1 MTGRSD
7 GERIPSGAA
16 AKVLSIMVASLATRQ
31 VVRLSPRRFWRRFGR
46 LEHVGLEFKASALR
60 LQETVVAMAMAE
72 GGAILVGVT
81 DGRVLAGARLDQ
93 VLLDRLALVA
103 YETDVALEVD
113 ELHVGGTP
121 VVLVR
126 VPAVRD
132 RLVTTSDGRL
142 LRRVGASNQ
151 PLRGEALARFA
162 RARAA

>member
-1 MTGRSD
+1 
-7 GERIPSGAA
+7 
-16 AKVLSIMVASLATRQ
+16 MVASAVPRQ
-31 VVRLSPRRFWRRFGR
+31 ALRLSPRRFWRRFGR
-46 LEHVGLEFKASALR
+46 LEHIGLEFKATALR

-93 VLLDRLALVA
+93 ALLDRLSLVA
-103 YETDVALEVD
+103 YETDVALDVEQ
-113 ELHVGGTP
+113 LLVGGTP

-126 VPAVRD
+126 VPFVRD

-162 RARAA
+162 RARAP

>member
-1 MTGRSD
+1 
-7 GERIPSGAA
+7 
-16 AKVLSIMVASLATRQ
+16 MVASAVPRQ
-31 VVRLSPRRFWRRFGR
+31 VLRLSPRRFWRRFGR

-60 LQETVVAMAMAE
+60 LQETVAAMAMTE
-72 GGAILVGVT
+72 GGAILIGVT
-81 DGRVLAGARLDQ
+81 DGRALAGARLDQ
-93 VLLDRLALVA
+93 ATLDRLALVA